1 MSGRGW
7 SERFLATTRGQILLL
22 LRRSERT
29 VSELAGV
36 LELTD
41 NAVRAHL
48 AALER
53 DGLVEQRG
61 VRRGMGKPAYVY
73 RLSPEADQL
82 FPKAYGLVLGG
93 LLGVLT
99 ERLGREAVEEV
110 LREVGRRAGAGR
122 GAPAGEDLRARFE
135 AAVAVLGEFGGDAV
149 VEATEGGG
157 VRIRGYACPFSAVVA
172 EHPEVCAL
180 AEALV
185 GELVGVPVREC
196 CDRGERPRCAFEL
209 A

>member
-29 VSELAGV
+29 VNELAEALG
-36 LELTD
+36 LTD

-61 VRRGMGKPAYVY
+61 VRRGVGKPAYVY

-93 LLGVLT
+93 LLEVLT
-99 ERLGREAVEEV
+99 ERLGREAVEEA

-135 AAVAVLGEFGGDAV
+135 AAVAVLGEFGGDAA

-185 GELVGVPVREC
+185 SELVGVPVREC
-196 CDRGERPRCAFEL
+196 CDRGERPRCVFEL